1 MRRLLIFLLVFFET
15 TTLLRANDTGPKG
28 AVAGRVTDPLGVGLP
43 GVTVALKGTVRG
55 TVTDGEGRYRL
66 EALPAGIYTL
76 AVTAVAMKPVE
87 RAVTVEA
94 GRVTTADVVTEESA
108 ETLAEVT
115 VSARQSAHGHL
126 AEVEG
131 FAINATKK
139 NEVIQP
145 GRLDANLTI
154 GNAREIFSRTP
165 GIQVWENDGS
175 GVQINVA
182 ARGLSPNRSWEF
194 NVRQNG
200 YDISSDPMGYPEA
213 YYNPPM
219 EAVERIELVRGAAAL
234 QYGPQ
239 FGGLLNYV
247 LKGAD
252 PTKPF
257 SVEASLTGGS
267 YGLRGLFA
275 GVGGTKG
282 KLSYY
287 ASYHH
292 RQGDGWRQNGRFDVN
307 HGYAQVQYALTPKLK
322 VGGEL
327 TLMNYVNQQPGGL
340 TDAQFAQDARQS
352 NRSRNWFSTPWVV
365 PALTAEFAASERT
378 KLNAKVFGL
387 VGERNSIGFTQAIN
401 VPDVANAEGRF
412 ANRQIDRD
420 LYRNWGTE
428 LRLMHRYRA
437 FGIENTLSA
446 GLRYFDGRT
455 DRLQQGRGDAGSDFN
470 LDLQDAR
477 FPRDLRFRN
486 QNVAV
491 FAENLFKVSEKWLF
505 TAGLRLEH
513 MTLAGTG
520 RLGIRNGQE
529 DLIGNL
535 TRNRTFLVGG
545 VGAEYHVSPKTEF
558 YANASQAFR
567 PVMFADL
574 TPPATTDVIDQN
586 LRDARGLS
594 ADFGYRG
601 TVQNWLRFDVSAF
614 YLTYDNRIGTLTQ
627 TRADGTRYQFRTNLG
642 RSVSQGVEAY
652 GELDLLKLFGKTAA
666 RFGSLTPFASLSF
679 IDATYRDFRTTSV
692 SNGQVVEGNLAGK
705 RVENAP
711 RTIHRFGLTY
721 ARRSLSATW
730 QMSRVGDAF
739 ADASNAETPN
749 AAATTGRI
757 PAYAVQDV
765 SLTYRFAKRYHL
777 RAGVNN
783 LTDARYFTRRA
794 GGYPGPGLLPADGR
808 TGFVSVGLKL

>member
-1 MRRLLIFLLVFFET
+1 MRHLLSFLLVFITFET
-15 TTLLRANDTGPKG
+15 TLSASDTGPKG
-28 AVAGRVTDPLGVGLP
+28 SVAGRVTDSRGENLP

-55 TVTDGEGRYRL
+55 TVTNGEGRYGL
-66 EALPAGIYTL
+66 NALPTGRYTL
-76 AVTAVAMKPVE
+76 VVSGIALKTTE
-87 RAVTVEA
+87 RSVLVEA
-94 GRVTTADVVTEESA
+94 GRATVADVQTEESA

-139 NEVIQP
+139 NEIIQP
-145 GRLDANLTI
+145 GRLDANLAI
-154 GNAREIFSRTP
+154 GNAREVFSRTP

-200 YDISSDPMGYPEA
+200 YDVSSDPMGYPEA

-257 SVEASLTGGS
+257 SVEAQLTGGS

-275 GVGGTKG
+275 GVGGTSG

-292 RQGDGWRQNGRFDVN
+292 RQGDGWRQNGRFGVN

-340 TDAQFAQDARQS
+340 TDAQFAQDAQQS
-352 NRSRNWFSTPWVV
+352 SRARNWFSTPWVV
-365 PALTAEFAASERT
+365 PALTAEWAASGRT
-378 KLNAKVFGL
+378 KLSAKVFGL
-387 VGERNSIGFTQAIN
+387 VGERNSIGFTPAIN
-401 VPDVANAEGRF
+401 VPDARNAQGQLP
-412 ANRQIDRD
+412 NRQIDRD
-420 LYRNWGTE
+420 FYQNWGTE
-428 LRLMHRYRA
+428 LRLMHTYRA
-437 FGIENTLSA
+437 FGLENTLSA

-455 DRLQQGRGDAGSDFN
+455 DRRQQGRGDAGSGFN
-470 LDLQDAR
+470 LDVQDAQ

-513 MTLAGTG
+513 IDLAANG
-520 RLGIRNGQE
+520 RLGFKNGQE
-529 DLIGNL
+529 DLVGNL
-535 TRNRTFLVGG
+535 ARSRSFLLGG

-601 TVQNWLRFDVSAF
+601 SVKTWLRFDVSAF

-627 TRADGTRYQFRTNLG
+627 TRPDGTRYQFRTNLG

-652 GELDLLKLFGKTAA
+652 GELDVLKLFGKTTA
-666 RFGSLTPFASLSF
+666 RFGSLTPFASLSL

-692 SNGQVVEGNLAGK
+692 SNGQVVEGNLSGK
-705 RVENAP
+705 RVENAS
-711 RTIHRFGLTY
+711 RTIHRFGVTY

-730 QMSRVGDAF
+730 LMSRVGATF
-739 ADASNAETPN
+739 ADASNTETPN
-749 AAATTGRI
+749 AAATTGLI
-757 PAYAVQDV
+757 PAYAVQDL
-765 SLTYRFAKRYHL
+765 SLTYRFAKRYL
-777 RAGVNN
+777 FRAGVNN

-794 GGYPGPGLLPADGR
+794 GGYPGPGILPADGR
-808 TGFVSVGLKL
+808 TGYVSMGLKL

>member
-1 MRRLLIFLLVFFET
+1 MSRLFVLLFLIFKT
-15 TTLLRANDTGPKG
+15 ITPLRASDTGPKG
-28 AVAGRVTDPLGVGLP
+28 SIAGRVTDVRGEGLP

-55 TVTDGEGRYRL
+55 TVTDGQGRYHL
-66 EALPAGIYTL
+66 DALPAGTYTL
-76 AVTAVAMKPVE
+76 VVSGIGLKSTERPVAIE
-87 RAVTVEA
+87 ASRA
-94 GRVTTADVVTEESA
+94 TTADVQTEESA

-115 VSARQSAHGHL
+115 VSARQSAHGYL

-154 GNAREIFSRTP
+154 GNAREVFSRTP

-200 YDISSDPMGYPEA
+200 YDVSSDPMGYPEA

-257 SVEASLTGGS
+257 SAEASLTGGS

-275 GVGGTKG
+275 GVGGTTG

-292 RQGDGWRQNGRFDVN
+292 RQGDGWRQNGRFEVN

-352 NRSRNWFSTPWVV
+352 SRFRNWFSTPWVV
-365 PALTAEFAASERT
+365 PALTAEFVASERT
-378 KLNAKVFGL
+378 KFNAKVFSL
-387 VGERNSIGFTQAIN
+387 VGERNSIGFTQAIT
-401 VPDVANAEGRF
+401 VPDVPNAEGRF

-428 LRLMHRYRA
+428 LRLMHRHRA
-437 FGIENTLSA
+437 FGLENTLSA

-455 DRLQQGRGDAGSDFN
+455 DRRQQGRGDAGSGFN
-470 LDLQDAR
+470 LDLQDGQ
-477 FPRDLRFRN
+477 FPRDLSFRN
-486 QNVAV
+486 QNGAV
-491 FAENLFKVSEKWLF
+491 FAENLFKISEKWLF

-513 MTLAGTG
+513 IELAASG
-520 RLGIRNGQE
+520 RLGFKNGQE
-529 DLIGNL
+529 DLVGNL
-535 TRNRTFLVGG
+535 ARSRSFVLGG
-545 VGAEYHVSPKTEF
+545 LGAEYHVSHNAEF

-567 PVMFADL
+567 PVTFADL

-601 TVQNWLRFDVSAF
+601 TVQNWLRFDVGLF
-614 YLTYDNRIGTLTQ
+614 YLTYANRIGTLTQ

-642 RSVSQGVEAY
+642 RSVSQGAEAY
-652 GELDLLKLFGKTAA
+652 AELDLLKLFGKTAA
-666 RFGSLTPFASLSF
+666 RFGSLTPFASLGF
-679 IDATYRDFRTTSV
+679 TDATYRDFRTTSV
-692 SNGQVVEGNLAGK
+692 SNGQVVEGNLSGK

-711 RTIHRFGLTY
+711 RILHRFGLTY
-721 ARRSLSATW
+721 ARRGLSATW
-730 QMSRVGDAF
+730 QMSRVGAAF
-739 ADASNAETPN
+739 ADASNTETPN
-749 AAATTGRI
+749 AAATTGLI

-765 SLTYRFAKRYHL
+765 SLTYRFARRYIV
-777 RAGVNN
+777 RAGINN

-808 TGFVSVGLKL
+808 TGYVSVGLKL

>member
-1 MRRLLIFLLVFFET
+1 MSRLLILVFLLIGFQNI
-15 TTLLRANDTGPKG
+15 LRANDTGPKG
-28 AVAGRVTDPLGVGLP
+28 SIAGRVTDTQSVGLP
-43 GVTVALKGTVRG
+43 GVTVTLKGTVRG
-55 TVTDGEGRYRL
+55 TVTDGQGRYRL
-66 EALPAGIYTL
+66 EALPAGTYTL
-76 AVTAVAMKPVE
+76 AVTAVALKPVE
-87 RAVTVEA
+87 RTVTVET
-94 GRVTTADVVTEESA
+94 GRAATVDVQTEESA

-139 NEVIQP
+139 NEIIQP

-154 GNAREIFSRTP
+154 GNAREVFSRTP

-200 YDISSDPMGYPEA
+200 YDVSSDPMGYPEA

-275 GVGGTKG
+275 GVGGTSG

-292 RQGDGWRQNGRFDVN
+292 RQGDGWRQNGRFEVN

-352 NRSRNWFSTPWVV
+352 SRSRNWFSTPWVV
-365 PALTAEFAASERT
+365 PALTAEFAASDRT

-401 VPDVANAEGRF
+401 VPDAPNAEGRL

-420 LYRNWGTE
+420 LYQNWGTE
-428 LRLMHRYRA
+428 FRLVHTHRT
-437 FGIENTLSA
+437 FGLQNTLSA

-455 DRLQQGRGDAGSDFN
+455 DRRQQGRGDAGSGFN
-470 LDLQDAR
+470 LDLQDAQ

-513 MTLAGTG
+513 IDLAASG
-520 RLGIRNGQE
+520 RLGFKNGQE
-529 DLIGNL
+529 DLVGNL
-535 TRNRTFLVGG
+535 ARSRSFVLGG
-545 VGAEYHVSPKTEF
+545 LGAEYHVSPKTEF

-601 TVQNWLRFDVSAF
+601 SVQNWLRFDVGLF

-642 RSVSQGVEAY
+642 RSVSQGAEAY
-652 GELDLLKLFGKTAA
+652 AELDVLKLLGKTTA
-666 RFGSLTPFASLSF
+666 RFGSLTPFASLGF
-679 IDATYRDFRTTSV
+679 TDATYRDFRTTSV
-692 SNGQVVEGNLAGK
+692 SNGQVVEGNLSGK

-721 ARRSLSATW
+721 ARRGLSATW
-730 QMSRVGDAF
+730 QMSRVGAAY
-739 ADASNAETPN
+739 ADASNTETPN
-749 AAATTGRI
+749 AAATTGLI
-757 PAYAVQDV
+757 PAYAVQDL
-765 SLTYRFAKRYHL
+765 SLTYRFAKRYL
-777 RAGVNN
+777 VRAGVNN
-783 LTDARYFTRRA
+783 LSDVRYFTRRA

-808 TGFVSVGLKL
+808 TGYVSVGIKL

>member
-1 MRRLLIFLLVFFET
+1 MSRLLILVFLLIGFQNI
-15 TTLLRANDTGPKG
+15 LRANDTGPKG
-28 AVAGRVTDPLGVGLP
+28 SIAGRVTDTQSVGLP
-43 GVTVALKGTVRG
+43 GVTVTLKGTVRG
-55 TVTDGEGRYRL
+55 TVTDGQGRYRL
-66 EALPAGIYTL
+66 EALPAGTYTL
-76 AVTAVAMKPVE
+76 AVTAVALKPVE
-87 RAVTVEA
+87 RTVTVET
-94 GRVTTADVVTEESA
+94 GRATTVDVQTEESA
-108 ETLAEVT
+108 ATLAEVT

-139 NEVIQP
+139 NEIIQP

-154 GNAREIFSRTP
+154 GNAREVFSRTP

-200 YDISSDPMGYPEA
+200 YDVSSDPMGYPEA

-275 GVGGTKG
+275 GVGGTSG

-292 RQGDGWRQNGRFDVN
+292 RQGDGWRQNGRFEVN

-352 NRSRNWFSTPWVV
+352 SRARNWFSTPWVV

-401 VPDVANAEGRF
+401 VPDAPNAEGRL

-420 LYRNWGTE
+420 LYQNWGTE
-428 LRLMHRYRA
+428 FRLVHTHRT
-437 FGIENTLSA
+437 FGLQNTLSA

-455 DRLQQGRGDAGSDFN
+455 DRRQQGRGDAGSGFN
-470 LDLQDAR
+470 LDLQDAQ

-513 MTLAGTG
+513 IDLAASG
-520 RLGIRNGQE
+520 RLGFKNGQE
-529 DLIGNL
+529 DLVGNL
-535 TRNRTFLVGG
+535 ARSRSFVLGG
-545 VGAEYHVSPKTEF
+545 LGAEYHVSPKTEF

-601 TVQNWLRFDVSAF
+601 SVQNWLRFDVGLF

-642 RSVSQGVEAY
+642 RSVSQGAEAY
-652 GELDLLKLFGKTAA
+652 AELDVLKLLGKTTA
-666 RFGSLTPFASLSF
+666 RFGSLTPFASLGF
-679 IDATYRDFRTTSV
+679 TDATYRDFRTTSV
-692 SNGQVVEGNLAGK
+692 SNGQVVEGNLSGK

-721 ARRSLSATW
+721 ARRGLSATW
-730 QMSRVGDAF
+730 QMSRVGAAY
-739 ADASNAETPN
+739 ADASNTETPN
-749 AAATTGRI
+749 AAATTGLI
-757 PAYAVQDV
+757 PAYAVQDL
-765 SLTYRFAKRYHL
+765 SLTYRFAKRYL
-777 RAGVNN
+777 VRAGVNN
-783 LTDARYFTRRA
+783 LSDVRYFTRRA

-808 TGFVSVGLKL
+808 TGYVSVGIKL

>member
-1 MRRLLIFLLVFFET
+1 MRRLLSFLLVFILFENP
-15 TTLLRANDTGPKG
+15 LLASDTGPKG
-28 AVAGRVTDPLGVGLP
+28 AVAGRVTDSRGENLP
-43 GVTVALKGTVRG
+43 GVTIALKGTVRG

-66 EALPAGIYTL
+66 DALPAGRYTL
-76 AVTAVAMKPVE
+76 VVSGIALKTTE
-87 RAVTVEA
+87 RPVTVEA
-94 GRVTTADVVTEESA
+94 SRLTTADVQTEESA

-145 GRLDANLTI
+145 GRLDANLSI
-154 GNAREIFSRTP
+154 GNAREVFSRTP

-200 YDISSDPMGYPEA
+200 YDVSSDPMGYPEA

-252 PTKPF
+252 PTKSF
-257 SVEASLTGGS
+257 AVEANLTGGS

-275 GVGGTKG
+275 GVGGTSG

-292 RQGDGWRQNGRFDVN
+292 RQGDGWRQNSRFEVN

-340 TDAQFAQDARQS
+340 TDVQFAQDARPS
-352 NRSRNWFSTPWVV
+352 SRARNWFSTPWVV
-365 PALTAEFAASERT
+365 PALTAEWVVGDRT
-378 KLNAKVFGL
+378 KVTAKAFGL
-387 VGERNSIGFTQAIN
+387 VGERNSIGFTSAIN
-401 VPDVANAEGRF
+401 VPDAPNAQGAV

-420 LYRNWGTE
+420 FYRNWGTE
-428 LRLMHRYRA
+428 LRLLHTHRA
-437 FGIENTLSA
+437 FGLQNTLSA

-455 DRLQQGRGDAGSDFN
+455 DRLQQGRGDAGSGFN
-470 LDLQDAR
+470 LDLQDAQ

-491 FAENLFKVSEKWLF
+491 FAENLFKVSQKWLF

-513 MTLAGTG
+513 IDLAASG
-520 RLGIRNGQE
+520 RLGFKNGQE
-529 DLIGNL
+529 DLIGDL
-535 TRNRTFLVGG
+535 ARSRSFVLGG
-545 VGAEYHVSPKTEF
+545 VGAEFHITPKTEF

-567 PVMFADL
+567 PVTFADL

-601 TVQNWLRFDVSAF
+601 TVRNWLRFDVGLF

-652 GELDLLKLFGKTAA
+652 AELDVFKLLGKNTA
-666 RFGSLTPFASLSF
+666 RFGSLTPFASLGF
-679 IDATYRDFRTTSV
+679 TDATYPDFRTTSV
-692 SNGQVVEGNLAGK
+692 SNGQVVESNLAGK

-711 RTIHRFGLTY
+711 RAIHRFGLTY
-721 ARRSLSATW
+721 TRRGLSVTW
-730 QMSRVGDAF
+730 QLSRVGAAY
-739 ADASNAETPN
+739 ADASNTETSN
-749 AAATTGRI
+749 AAATTGLI
-757 PAYAVQDV
+757 PAYAVQDL

-808 TGFVSVGLKL
+808 TGYLSVGFKL